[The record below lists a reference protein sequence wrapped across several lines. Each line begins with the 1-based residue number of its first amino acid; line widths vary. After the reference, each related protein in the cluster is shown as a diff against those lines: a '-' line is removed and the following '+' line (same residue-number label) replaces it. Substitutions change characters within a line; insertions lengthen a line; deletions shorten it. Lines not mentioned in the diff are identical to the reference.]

1 DATRDDLAALRNIPL
16 QQLHILVVDL
26 GCIGAREW
34 TGLTTA
40 EEGGARAALWRECH
54 GLFLPSNSV
63 RNVYVVAFVTAAAF
77 AAAASIAPR
86 AAIVA
91 VAVGFAHHRG
101 GTILERVDADREVAE
116 HVLMEAFL
124 ALDLVQRCRRRIVIE
139 QGHVRLAVVADAVV
153 EGLQAPIFVLG
164 YFAAHLPDHTGQLG

>member
-40 EEGGARAALWRECH
+40 EEGAARAALWRECH

-63 RNVYVVAFVTAAAF
+63 RNVYVVAFVTAVAF
-77 AAAASIAPR
+77 AAAAAT

-91 VAVGFAHHRG
+91 VAVRFAHHRG

-124 ALDLVQRCRRRIVIE
+124 ALDLVQRCRRRIDIE
-139 QGHVRLAVVADAVV
+139 QGHVRLAVLADAVV
-153 EGLQAPIFVLG
+153 EGLQTPIFVLG
-164 YFAAHLPDHTGQLG
+164 D